1 VVTKVLN
8 PSCDVPNTHQANPT
22 PLIGIG
28 KIIAHGPGVTS
39 PPIGTV
45 VGIKYAADACLH
57 CGICLEGGETSCPE
71 ARVSGFYTPGTFQ
84 QYLISWAK
92 YVTVIPKEITDIAA
106 AAPLMCAGITLY
118 AALKRGGVKHN
129 DWVVISGGG
138 GGLGHLGIQYAKAM
152 GAKVL
157 AIDAADKEDF
167 CRSLGADVYLD
178 FRKYPEASE
187 LTTAIHEATG
197 GGARL
202 ALMCVSNQSAYD
214 QAMSWLGFRGKLAI
228 LGVPEGDVKPIAG
241 AVAGLMIGNETSI
254 YALKTGNRLEAKE
267 ALDIVAAGH
276 VTPHYELRP
285 MDQLTQIF
293 DDMHAGKV
301 MGRLVIDLR

>member
-1 VVTKVLN
+1 MKVTISPAHALDETDHSHV
-8 PSCDVPNTHQANPT
+8 T
-22 PLIGIG
+22 GIG
-28 KIIAHGPGVTS
+28 KIIALGPGVTS
-39 PPIGTV
+39 PAIGTV
-45 VGIKYAADACLH
+45 VGIKYAADACLN

-71 ARVSGFYTPGTFQ
+71 AKISGYYTPGTFQ

-92 YVTVIPKEITDIAA
+92 YVTPIPAEITDLAS
-106 AAPLMCAGITLY
+106 AAPLMCAGVTLY
-118 AALKRGGVKHN
+118 TALKRGGVKHN

-138 GGLGHLGIQYAKAM
+138 GGLGHLGIQYARAM

-157 AIDAADKEDF
+157 AIDAANKEDF
-167 CRSLGADVYLD
+167 CRGLGAQVYLD
-178 FRKYPEASE
+178 FRKYPSSE
-187 LTTAIHEATG
+187 EMAKAIQEATG

-202 ALMCVSNQSAYD
+202 ALMCVSSQSAYD
-214 QAMSWLGFRGKLAI
+214 EAIAWLGFRGKLVI
-228 LGVPEGDVKPIAG
+228 LGVPEGEARPIAG
-241 AVAGLMIGNETSI
+241 AVAGLMIGNEISI
-254 YALKTGNRLEAKE
+254 IAIKTGNRLEAKE

-301 MGRLVIDLR
+301 TGRIVIDLR